1 MRNLFSLSPH
11 KITER
16 RDAAQQVLRVC
27 LRRGAVAGTTE
38 KIHGRSARDLARLRL
53 RKVLVVIRVVSAW
66 REMAGR
72 LLLPSSRRSS
82 KMSHQSGGKDEGE
95 FVNEEQQQQ
104 SLLLPHH
111 QHLLELADQGLVDD
125 MGFSERYFTV
135 ARRSIQSTPPLLLP
149 TLPQSRAGSTT
160 SSLAC
165 TLEFLNF
172 FCSCLFSKLC
182 CVCGVNF

>member
-1 MRNLFSLSPH
+1 MRKLISLSPQ

-95 FVNEEQQQQ
+95 FMAEEQQQQQ

-111 QHLLELADQGLVDD
+111 QHLLELADQGLIED

-135 ARRSIQSTPPLLLP
+135 ARRSIQSTPPLLLS

-165 TLEFLNF
+165 TLEFFIFFECLCCFLNF
-172 FCSCLFSKLC
+172 VVFVK
-182 CVCGVNF
+182 